1 MRLILAFFRLV
12 RWPNLVF
19 IVLTQV
25 LFYYAAIDPLRQ
37 KGISSTTINSWY
49 FAWLVL
55 ASVLIAAAGYI
66 INDYFDR
73 NIDQVNKP
81 GRMVV
86 DKIIKRRWTI
96 IFHIVFSLAGIAIGF
111 YIDFH
116 TKTFWLGM
124 ANLLC
129 VLLLFA
135 YSIALKKRLLIG
147 NLLISAL
154 TSWVIIVLFL
164 CYYQSFTCAG
174 CLPAEL
180 ETHSRRLLKIA
191 SLYAGFA
198 FVISLIREVVKDM
211 EDMEGD
217 ARYDCKTM
225 PIVWGIPVSKMFVA
239 VWIVVL
245 TGGCG
250 VVEFY
255 VLQFGWWWSVL
266 YTVALII
273 APLAWVLW
281 HLYKARTAT
290 DFHRLST
297 VIKFIML
304 TGILSMLLLRFY
316 S

>member
-1 MRLILAFFRLV
+1 
-12 RWPNLVF
+12 
-19 IVLTQV
+19 
-25 LFYYAAIDPLRQ
+25 
-37 KGISSTTINSWY
+37 
-49 FAWLVL
+49 
-55 ASVLIAAAGYI
+55 
-66 INDYFDR
+66 
-73 NIDQVNKP
+73 
-81 GRMVV
+81 
-86 DKIIKRRWTI
+86 
-96 IFHIVFSLAGIAIGF
+96 
-111 YIDFH
+111 
-116 TKTFWLGM
+116 M

-211 EDMEGD
+211 EDLEGD